1 MPEGVTKVINDKS
14 ADSLLDTISADK
26 INHNIRAGAS
36 RELETLLSNLDM
48 KISNVKA
55 TIKAETHW
63 RLSFGIGCIPLVL
76 IGIGLGIIKKGGHLL
91 GAFGVSSIPAAI
103 LIVCI
108 MSGKN
113 LVENLTSHSDVGM
126 LVIWAGPVILVLL
139 AGVIYGVL
147 LKH

>member
-1 MPEGVTKVINDKS
+1 
-14 ADSLLDTISADK
+14 
-26 INHNIRAGAS
+26 
-36 RELETLLSNLDM
+36 M

>member
-1 MPEGVTKVINDKS
+1 
-14 ADSLLDTISADK
+14 
-26 INHNIRAGAS
+26 
-36 RELETLLSNLDM
+36 
-48 KISNVKA
+48 
-55 TIKAETHW
+55 
-63 RLSFGIGCIPLVL
+63 
-76 IGIGLGIIKKGGHLL
+76 
-91 GAFGVSSIPAAI
+91 
-103 LIVCI
+103 